1 MTASPSKPPSAVS
14 YCSTIHTY
22 TNCAPLGLCF
32 SLSLFLF
39 FVPQRKRKKSPSD
52 LNDDVE
58 DFTVSSQTAT
68 DGFKMTSFPLFFQPK
83 KSKMASKSK
92 ATPTPKAKAKATPT
106 LEKKESKSPRATGKK
121 ATPKSTEAVSV
132 TVLGFIATNLIYHL
146 YLLCLSPFSL
156 SLSLSLSLRVPRR
169 EVVGGKRRRR
179 RRCGNGGWKTN
190 TLRVSNGSR

>member
-1 MTASPSKPPSAVS
+1 MF
-14 YCSTIHTY
+14 
-22 TNCAPLGLCF
+22 F
-32 SLSLFLF
+32 SLSLSF

-92 ATPTPKAKAKATPT
+92 ATPTPKAKAKVTPT
-106 LEKKESKSPRATGKK
+106 SEKKESKSPRATGKK

-132 TVLGFIATNLIYHL
+132 TVLDFIAFTTYISSVS
-146 YLLCLSPFSL
+146 LSLSIL
-156 SLSLSLSLRVPRR
+156 SLSLSLSKSPQKGGGRR
-169 EVVGGKRRRR
+169 KKEETQEV
-179 RRCGNGGWKTN
+179 WKWWLEDKHPEGVKWV
-190 TLRVSNGSR
+190 TLEHKVHVHM